1 MINGIPVMLCYVGK
15 GNIAF
20 IPDKSITGSSPND
33 LDNLDDLDN
42 FVKWCGCKLEM

>member
-1 MINGIPVMLCYVGK
+1 MVFLLCYVGK

-33 LDNLDDLDN
+33 LDN
-42 FVKWCGCKLEM
+42 FVKRCGCKLEM